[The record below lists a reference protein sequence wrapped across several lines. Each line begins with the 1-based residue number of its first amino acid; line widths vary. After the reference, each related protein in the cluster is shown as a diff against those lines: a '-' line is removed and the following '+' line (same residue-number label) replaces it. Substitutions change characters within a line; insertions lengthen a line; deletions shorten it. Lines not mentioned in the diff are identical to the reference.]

1 MAAAAKFCPKC
12 GNPAA
17 KTVDVGSN
25 RWTRSAAEFAVRIDM
40 AAQQNAGAFV
50 IEQGTRALL
59 FQNGVCKGETPAGRY
74 DRAGFFKQAGG
85 MTVDNG
91 TVVVLVDAGDVTLD
105 LENGNLHSSDGFE
118 LGMRSRLVVRIKDPD
133 AMYLNLMKG
142 RATVRVSDSPAND
155 DLESELAG
163 EVQMILRSAVSAHP
177 ADELD
182 GSLQLR
188 GEFEE
193 RLRDSLSTTLN
204 RLGLELIQLRFLG
217 LEGERYTKLRAQEMA
232 AAVAG
237 REGEA
242 AINQAR
248 AEQRVAEAG
257 AGISADRAKLNQR
270 LRQTLTQEK
279 MDSLRNEAELELFVR
294 QTEHDLGLKGTVRE
308 DEMERL
314 KERFKFDRDRD
325 GVLRRIEI
333 AGMLVAEQRE
343 QALKQLQSEEQLR
356 DAQLA
361 ADLRRRLETARAES
375 DRRKIEM
382 ELDRLEH
389 AEQLRRAEAEMTAGR
404 LAHAEQMRRAGAE
417 EEFAQKKARSA
428 IDMLKQ
434 VKELEAEEDRR
445 DLEIEEKKLAARS
458 HASIAALISVVDG
471 DAREVLLRLE
481 QRRIEGAM
489 TPEQVLAEAA
499 KTSPEAAKALAQKFQ
514 SEGLLTA
521 KAAEERAALLERQI
535 AEQRQMSDGYA
546 DRMERLMNTALDK
559 MGGVASTRAQAPSS
573 PTIVTGGG
581 AAAAQPVVVASHAA
595 AAGRCRHCGASLD
608 ANAAFCGECGKK
620 Q

>member
-1 MAAAAKFCPKC
+1 M
-12 GNPAA
+12 
-17 KTVDVGSN
+17 
-25 RWTRSAAEFAVRIDM
+25 
-40 AAQQNAGAFV
+40 
-50 IEQGTRALL
+50 
-59 FQNGVCKGETPAGRY
+59 
-74 DRAGFFKQAGG
+74 
-85 MTVDNG
+85 
-91 TVVVLVDAGDVTLD
+91 
-105 LENGNLHSSDGFE
+105 
-118 LGMRSRLVVRIKDPD
+118 
-133 AMYLNLMKG
+133 
-142 RATVRVSDSPAND
+142 
-155 DLESELAG
+155 
-163 EVQMILRSAVSAHP
+163 
-177 ADELD
+177 
-182 GSLQLR
+182 
-188 GEFEE
+188 
-193 RLRDSLSTTLN
+193 
-204 RLGLELIQLRFLG
+204 
-217 LEGERYTKLRAQEMA
+217 
-232 AAVAG
+232 
-237 REGEA
+237 
-242 AINQAR
+242 
-248 AEQRVAEAG
+248 
-257 AGISADRAKLNQR
+257 
-270 LRQTLTQEK
+270 
-279 MDSLRNEAELELFVR
+279 
-294 QTEHDLGLKGTVRE
+294 VRE